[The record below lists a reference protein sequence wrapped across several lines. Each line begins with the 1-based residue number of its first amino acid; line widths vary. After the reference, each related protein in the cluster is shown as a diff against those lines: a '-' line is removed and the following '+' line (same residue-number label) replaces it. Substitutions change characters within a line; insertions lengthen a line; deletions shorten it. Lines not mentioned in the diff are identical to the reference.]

1 MRTPSRRMPKFV
13 PRPVTWAG
21 WLVQIGIIAAIV
33 GLIWSAPKVLW
44 FVPIAVV
51 CLVFEISRRK
61 RRLKALAAA
70 RPGESICNFAR
81 EFDFRE
87 TDTWIIRAV
96 YEQLQAH
103 LADDALAFP
112 LRREDHLTKT
122 LGIDPDDLSYDLAD
136 EIAAALEGAV
146 PSVAGHRL
154 VNLRL
159 VFWTVTRG
167 RGGEGYGASLR
178 IRAATEPL

>member
-136 EIAAALEGAV
+136 EIAARTGRSLEKTGNNPYWEKV
-146 PSVAGHRL
+146 ETVGDL
-154 VNLRL
+154 VQFFLHQP
-159 VFWTVTRG
+159 
-167 RGGEGYGASLR
+167 
-178 IRAATEPL
+178 RATT